1 MTGEPEPRGPDR
13 RAILPAILI
22 AAVIIVPVAI
32 WAVASSGGGD
42 DRLRV
47 EQYSSGGQQEIV
59 VGVPRKYNN
68 MAETGNKANVV
79 LVCFDAG
86 GRQVLETNQ
95 SWPFIEEPG
104 YDLPHA
110 HQPVSQ
116 KQLRAVAKCT
126 VRGMKHQLTGNLR
139 RS

>member
-1 MTGEPEPRGPDR
+1 M
-13 RAILPAILI
+13 LPAILI

-32 WAVASSGGGD
+32 WAVASGGGGGD
-42 DRLRV
+42 ELRV
-47 EQYSSGGQQEIV
+47 EQYTLDGQQEIV
-59 VGVPRKYNN
+59 VGIPRKYNN

-79 LVCFDAG
+79 LVCFDGG

-104 YDLPHA
+104 YDLPHT

-116 KQLRAVAKCT
+116 DQLNAVAKCT
-126 VRGMKHQLTGNLR
+126 VRGMKHELTGSLR
-139 RS
+139 RT